1 MMFSFPMIFIL
12 VGLLQ
17 QQEGP
22 AQTGA
27 YFAAG
32 YIVIFGVMALYL
44 ASLAIRRRNMQ
55 QDLEALDQVQEKS
68 REQTNTGT
76 HPSKA

>member
-1 MMFSFPMIFIL
+1 MMFFLPLTIL
-12 VGLLQ
+12 LTNLLQ

-22 AQTGA
+22 AQTVV

-32 YIVIFGVMALYL
+32 YIVIFGVMAIYL

-55 QDLEALDQVQEKS
+55 QDLETLDQVQEKA
-68 REQTNTGT
+68 REQTTTGT